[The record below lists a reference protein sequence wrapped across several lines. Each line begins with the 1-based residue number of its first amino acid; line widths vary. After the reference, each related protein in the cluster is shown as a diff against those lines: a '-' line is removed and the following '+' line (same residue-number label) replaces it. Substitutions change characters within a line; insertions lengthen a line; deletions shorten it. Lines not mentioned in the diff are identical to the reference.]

1 MSYSGVN
8 IIEVIV
14 SPKSNKRFRVVFED
28 GDKIG
33 KVDFGSPVATTFVDG
48 ADIQK
53 RDNYRKRHLGNKTEK
68 YRIENLI
75 PSPALFAYY
84 IHWGDSQN
92 LTTNIINLQKA
103 LRKKG

>member
-1 MSYSGVN
+1 MSWSGVN
-8 IIEVIV
+8 IIELIN
-14 SPKSNKRFRVVFED
+14 SPKSNKRFRIVFED

-33 KVDFGSPVATTFVDG
+33 KVDFGSPVATTFIDG

-53 RDNYRKRHLGNKTEK
+53 RDNYRKRHLANKTEK
-68 YRIENLI
+68 HRIENLI

-84 IHWGDSQN
+84 ILWGDSQDM
-92 LTTNIINLQKA
+92 TENIIQLQKA